1 MDKTELD
8 KIMGLYN
15 SHLQVK
21 KLLAPDTIS
30 LYLSSIKMFV
40 CFCAKF
46 NIKLSIPDKWLIENL
61 GVREIE
67 AFMQHQ
73 MNILN
78 WKRSTMV
85 TCISGVKNFYQFLAE
100 SENIKNPIQHFKLP
114 RDIKEIGQRSI
125 EISKINQ
132 LFELSF
138 EDSLQGH
145 QQRLL
150 LEFIY
155 GLGMS
160 LAKIIKIISA
170 IPELDEGQVRLYFHD
185 SKHRDV
191 PFSPDSIKVIK
202 SYLKLFDNISGEKA
216 FWINNKGRILT
227 TAQLQNMLNKY
238 FIQNKLPPISAN
250 KLRDL
255 SVQHFSGKGADVRS
269 LQELRYVKQLRRLQT
284 LKESNFE
291 DLQKKIKQKH
301 LRNHT
306 SNKEQL

>member
-1 MDKTELD
+1 MDKTELN
-8 KIMGLYN
+8 KIMGLYK

-21 KLLAPDTIS
+21 KLLAPDTIN
-30 LYLSSIKMFV
+30 LYLSSIKMYIN
-40 CFCAKF
+40 FCEKF
-46 NIKLSIPDKWLIENL
+46 HKKLAILDKWLIENL

-73 MNILN
+73 MSVLN

-85 TCISGVKNFYQFLAE
+85 TCISGIKNFYQFLAE
-100 SENIKNPIQHFKLP
+100 SENVKNPIQHFKLP
-114 RDIKEIGQRSI
+114 RDIKEIGHQSI

-160 LAKIIKIISA
+160 LAKIIKIRSA
-170 IPELDEGQVRLYFHD
+170 VPELDEGQVRLYFQD
-185 SKHRDV
+185 SKYRDV
-191 PFSPDSIKVIK
+191 PFSPVSIKVLK
-202 SYLKLFDNISGEKA
+202 SYLKLIDNIGGDQS
-216 FWINNKGRILT
+216 FWNNYKGRIMT
-227 TAQLQNMLNKY
+227 AAQLQNMLNRY
-238 FIQNKLPPISAN
+238 FVQNKLPPISAN
-250 KLRDL
+250 ELRDL

-269 LQELRYVKQLRRLQT
+269 LQALRHVKQLRRLQS
-284 LKESNFE
+284 LKDSSFG
-291 DLQKKIKQKH
+291 DLQKKIRQKH
-301 LRNHT
+301 LRNQT
-306 SNKEQL
+306 FNKEQL

>member
-1 MDKTELD
+1 MDKAELD
-8 KIMGLYN
+8 KIMGLYK

-30 LYLSSIKMFV
+30 LYLNSINMFV
-40 CFCAKF
+40 SFCEKF
-46 NIKLSIPDKWLIENL
+46 NKKLVIPDKWLIENL

-73 MNILN
+73 MNVLN

-85 TCISGVKNFYQFLAE
+85 TCISCIKNFYQFLAE

-114 RDIKEIGQRSI
+114 RDINEIGQRSI

-160 LAKIIKIISA
+160 LSKIIKITSA
-170 IPELDEGQVRLYFHD
+170 IPELDEGQVRIYFKD
-185 SKHRDV
+185 TKYRDV
-191 PFSPDSIKVIK
+191 PFSPVSIKV
-202 SYLKLFDNISGEKA
+202 L
-216 FWINNKGRILT
+216 
-227 TAQLQNMLNKY
+227 
-238 FIQNKLPPISAN
+238 
-250 KLRDL
+250 
-255 SVQHFSGKGADVRS
+255 
-269 LQELRYVKQLRRLQT
+269 
-284 LKESNFE
+284 
-291 DLQKKIKQKH
+291 
-301 LRNHT
+301 
-306 SNKEQL
+306 